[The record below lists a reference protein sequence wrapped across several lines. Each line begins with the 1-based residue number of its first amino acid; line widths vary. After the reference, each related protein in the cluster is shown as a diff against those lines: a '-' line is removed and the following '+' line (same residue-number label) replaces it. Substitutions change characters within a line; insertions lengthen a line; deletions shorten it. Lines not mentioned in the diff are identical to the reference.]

1 MSGDGRAD
9 GGSGAESVGAD
20 DAAKTNSQ
28 AQAQA
33 QVWRVQQLN
42 RRATYSSK
50 HLRNTNHHFA
60 MALQP
65 TPDQKIDRQ
74 TTTPFLLRLYYR
86 SNGFHSPNE
95 FSTVPPP
102 SWLQQSSLQIYTW
115 PSCTLAELTTL
126 LTTALPSLLP
136 SPSVGTRIGYRLVF
150 PDTRSVPASG
160 GSDAPGRWLSKE
172 LGSVILGHGDDY
184 DQENDPAALG
194 RMDGDAQ
201 KTLADARFVIGDYI
215 SCAVFPP
222 LADGSVAPLP
232 PATPAIRGTSGRG
245 GPPRGENGRPPRSGR
260 GGDRAFGPMGVP
272 HGEWRRG
279 ERVPEYARSGRG
291 GGDGERERGGGRNR
305 PY

>member
-1 MSGDGRAD
+1 
-9 GGSGAESVGAD
+9 
-20 DAAKTNSQ
+20 
-28 AQAQA
+28 
-33 QVWRVQQLN
+33 
-42 RRATYSSK
+42 
-50 HLRNTNHHFA
+50 

-126 LTTALPSLLP
+126 LTSALPNLLP

-150 PDTRSVPASG
+150 PDTRSVPPSG

-172 LGSVILGHGDDY
+172 LGSVILGQGNEY
-184 DQENDPAALG
+184 DQENDPAGLG

-215 SCAVFPP
+215 SCAIFPP
-222 LADGSVAPLP
+222 
-232 PATPAIRGTSGRG
+232 
-245 GPPRGENGRPPRSGR
+245 
-260 GGDRAFGPMGVP
+260 
-272 HGEWRRG
+272 
-279 ERVPEYARSGRG
+279 
-291 GGDGERERGGGRNR
+291 
-305 PY
+305 

>member
-1 MSGDGRAD
+1 M
-9 GGSGAESVGAD
+9 ELSVAYD
-20 DAAKTNSQ
+20 KQ
-28 AQAQA
+28 
-33 QVWRVQQLN
+33 
-42 RRATYSSK
+42 K
-50 HLRNTNHHFA
+50 HFTLHHHNTT

-102 SWLQQSSLQIYTW
+102 SSLQQSSLQIYTW
-115 PSCTLAELTTL
+115 PSCTLSELTSL

-150 PDTRSVPASG
+150 PDTRSVPPSG

-172 LGSVILGHGDDY
+172 LGSVILGQGDDY
-184 DQENDPAALG
+184 DQEGDPAGLG
-194 RMDGDAQ
+194 RMHGDAQ
-201 KTLADARFVIGDYI
+201 KSLADARFVIGDYI
-215 SCAVFPP
+215 SCAIFPP

-232 PATPAIRGTSGRG
+232 PATPAIRGTAGRG
-245 GPPRGENGRPPRSGR
+245 GPPPRGDNGRPPASGR
-260 GGDRAFGPMGVP
+260 GQFAGDRAFGQQRVP

-291 GGDGERERGGGRNR
+291 GGGGERERGGGRNR

>member
-1 MSGDGRAD
+1 
-9 GGSGAESVGAD
+9 
-20 DAAKTNSQ
+20 
-28 AQAQA
+28 
-33 QVWRVQQLN
+33 
-42 RRATYSSK
+42 
-50 HLRNTNHHFA
+50 

-150 PDTRSVPASG
+150 PDTRSVPPSG
-160 GSDAPGRWLSKE
+160 GHDAPGRWLSKE
-172 LGSVILGHGDDY
+172 LGSVILGQGDDY
-184 DQENDPAALG
+184 DQENDPAGLG

-245 GPPRGENGRPPRSGR
+245 GPPPRGENGRGPRPGR
-260 GGDRAFGPMGVP
+260 GQFAGDRDFGPQRVP
-272 HGEWRRG
+272 QGEWRRG

-291 GGDGERERGGGRNR
+291 GGAEQARLTAAMRLANARNTAMEKALTLAYTAEGSNTR
-305 PY
+305 DPRDFP